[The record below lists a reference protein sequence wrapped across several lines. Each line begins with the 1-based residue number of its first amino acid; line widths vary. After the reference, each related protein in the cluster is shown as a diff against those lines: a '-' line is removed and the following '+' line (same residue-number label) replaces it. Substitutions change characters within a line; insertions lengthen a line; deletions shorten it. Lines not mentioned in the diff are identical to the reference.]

1 MNKRSPTRRES
12 YDATERKTFRSS
24 LCYLLQSEFPG
35 VFGPA
40 ITRLFSERIDEL
52 YERFHPPGSRFRAG
66 QCLWIAVAIDDFPTR
81 NKRIEQTRLVPVVL
95 DLVTSDDLEDAVAG
109 SVRAK
114 TRPKKILRLF
124 RQAYAQGG
132 LLTEA
137 DVSLL
142 LHVPINTVSAVVLR
156 HEREAGQAVPRRGT
170 IHDMGRSVTH
180 KRIICYKR
188 LVEKKT
194 TSQVAQE
201 TFHSAEDVEYYVQSL
216 RRVHLCHSIGMS
228 EEDIAAATGRSI
240 SLVREYLEL
249 IHDFN
254 LTDIP
259 NTDKEDS

>member
-1 MNKRSPTRRES
+1 MNKRPSSRRHS
-12 YDATERKTFRSS
+12 YDATQRKTFRSS
-24 LCYLLQSEFPG
+24 LCHLLQTEFPG

-40 ITRLFSERIDEL
+40 VTRLFSERVDEL
-52 YERFHPPGSRFRAG
+52 YEGFHPPGSRFRAG
-66 QCLWIAVAIDDFPTR
+66 QCLWIAVAVDDPPAR

-95 DLVTSDDLEDAVAG
+95 DLVTPADVDDAVTG
-109 SVRAK
+109 CVRAK
-114 TRPKKILRLF
+114 TRPAKIVRLF

-142 LHVPINTVSAVVLR
+142 LHLPANTVSGIVLR
-156 HEREAGQAVPRRGT
+156 HEREVGQLIPRRGT
-170 IHDMGRSVTH
+170 IHDLGRSVTH

-201 TFHSAEDVEYYVQSL
+201 TFHSPEEVEYYVQNL
-216 RRVHLCHSIGMS
+216 RRVHLCHSSGMS
-228 EEDIAAATGRSI
+228 VEDIAAATGRSL
-240 SLVREYLEL
+240 SLVREYLDL
-249 IHDFN
+249 IRDFN

-259 NTDKEDS
+259 NGEQED